1 MNHLLARVAIAM
13 RLELVISWW
22 IFTHQWPLSVFTQ
35 LEHGKKWLVSLSGGY
50 IDTLW
55 VLGLVLV
62 QWHVPVSGWLLPQ
75 CPHRGEVILFC
86 HPVPLTRLQ
95 SFLGFGGSVFLP
107 LFAAVVVLFPL
118 LAGWR
123 GTVGVVVME
132 TVGQAFAV
140 FKFSPV
146 VITVS
151 GWPPRSYCRLVHC

>member
-1 MNHLLARVAIAM
+1 M
-13 RLELVISWW
+13 
-22 IFTHQWPLSVFTQ
+22 
-35 LEHGKKWLVSLSGGY
+35 
-50 IDTLW
+50 
-55 VLGLVLV
+55 
-62 QWHVPVSGWLLPQ
+62 
-75 CPHRGEVILFC
+75 
-86 HPVPLTRLQ
+86 
-95 SFLGFGGSVFLP
+95 FLP

-151 GWPPRSYCRLVHC
+151 GWLYNRPNQESPRSQLIHNLCFSLHILADTSNKVL